1 MYFQLLFWPVSDILF
16 EVAIADPFEWTKLKV
31 LNSVDVR
38 MLVVIGRHMKR
49 CFDLKPVV
57 MRACRSQ
64 FLCQFPFTTGNAD
77 HCHRKRSFFFS
88 SMKNYHS
95 PRNYHPGGSDGKA
108 SACHAGDLGSI
119 LRSGRF
125 PWRREWLP
133 TLVFLLGE
141 FHGQR
146 SVGWSPWGRR
156 ESDMT
161 EWLTLFL
168 PLLLHS
174 SYYNLQFYQ

>member
-16 EVAIADPFEWTKLKV
+16 EVVIAEPFEWTKLKV
-31 LNSVDVR
+31 LNSVDVG

-88 SMKNYHS
+88 SIKNYHS
-95 PRNYHPGGSDGKA
+95 PRNYHPSGSDGKA
-108 SACHAGDLGSI
+108 AACGDLDSI
-119 LRSGRF
+119 PGLGRSPGKGNGY
-125 PWRREWLP
+125 PIQYSCLKNPMDAVKIQEHIKKNNVSARRQILKI
-133 TLVFLLGE
+133 
-141 FHGQR
+141 Q
-146 SVGWSPWGRR
+146 
-156 ESDMT
+156 
-161 EWLTLFL
+161 
-168 PLLLHS
+168 
-174 SYYNLQFYQ
+174 

>member
-125 PWRREWLP
+125 PWRREWLTHSSILAWRIP
-133 TLVFLLGE
+133 RTEERGLK
-141 FHGQR
+141 
-146 SVGWSPWGRR
+146 SVGPQRVGHAWVT
-156 ESDMT
+156 D
-161 EWLTLFL
+161 TLPSL
-168 PLLLHS
+168 AVTL
-174 SYYNLQFYQ
+174 